1 MTLKE
6 VDKKRIVTV
15 KKVNAK
21 GSFKRRLFDMGFV
34 NGTEVYIE
42 KFAPLGDPM
51 EIKLKGYNLSLRHV
65 DANLIEVE

>member
-6 VDKKRIVTV
+6 VEKRKIVVIKKI
-15 KKVNAK
+15 NAK
-21 GSFKRRLFDMGFV
+21 GAFKRRLFDMGLIA
-34 NGTEVYIE
+34 GTELYIE

-51 EIKLKGYNLSLRHV
+51 EIKIKGYNLSLRHS